1 MCYKKL
7 NSITL
12 ESNIK
17 ITNKM
22 AIEIKKSI
30 LAQQVQD
37 GWKRKAL
44 AEHYGLPETQMA
56 QVLRNAGLKIRKF
69 HAPKYQLVDDTN
81 SEELVEITNEG
92 NDVVVGEDVN
102 VLQEDTQ
109 QEVATP
115 VTTEEPTAGW

>member
-22 AIEIKKSI
+22 AVEIKKSI
-30 LAQQVQD
+30 LTQQVEE

-56 QVLRNAGLKIRKF
+56 QVLRDAGLQIRKF
-69 HAPKYQLVDDTN
+69 HAPKYQLGDD
-81 SEELVEITNEG
+81 SVEE
-92 NDVVVGEDVN
+92 
-102 VLQEDTQ
+102 
-109 QEVATP
+109 
-115 VTTEEPTAGW
+115 

>member
-22 AIEIKKSI
+22 AVEIKKSV
-30 LAQQVQD
+30 LAQQVQE

-44 AEHYGLPETQMA
+44 ADHYGLSEVQMA
-56 QVLRNAGLKIRKF
+56 DVLRKAGLKIRKF
-69 HAPKYQLVDDTN
+69 HAPKYQLVDDTVDN
-81 SEELVEITNEG
+81 TEEIGEDINVVSNEITEET
-92 NDVVVGEDVN
+92 V
-102 VLQEDTQ
+102 
-109 QEVATP
+109 EVREEA
-115 VTTEEPTAGW
+115 TTEANW

>member
-1 MCYKKL
+1 
-7 NSITL
+7 
-12 ESNIK
+12 
-17 ITNKM
+17 M
-22 AIEIKKSI
+22 AVEIKKSI
-30 LAQQVQD
+30 LAQQVED

-44 AEHYGLPETQMA
+44 AEHYGLPEAQMA
-56 QVLRNAGLKIRKF
+56 QVLRDAKLQIRKF
-69 HAPKYQLVDDTN
+69 HAPKYQLVDDTEGETTE
-81 SEELVEITNEG
+81 SIIEG

>member
-1 MCYKKL
+1 
-7 NSITL
+7 
-12 ESNIK
+12 
-17 ITNKM
+17 M

-30 LAQQVQD
+30 LAQQVED

-44 AEHYGLPETQMA
+44 ADHYGLPETQMA
-56 QVLRNAGLKIRKF
+56 QVLRDAGLKIRKF

-109 QEVATP
+109 QEEVTP
-115 VTTEEPTAGW
+115 VTTGEPTAGW

>member
-1 MCYKKL
+1 
-7 NSITL
+7 
-12 ESNIK
+12 
-17 ITNKM
+17 M

>member
-1 MCYKKL
+1 
-7 NSITL
+7 
-12 ESNIK
+12 
-17 ITNKM
+17 M
-22 AIEIKKSI
+22 AIEIKKSV
-30 LAQQVQD
+30 LAQQVED

-56 QVLRNAGLKIRKF
+56 QVLRDAGLQIRKF

>member
-1 MCYKKL
+1 
-7 NSITL
+7 
-12 ESNIK
+12 
-17 ITNKM
+17 M

-56 QVLRNAGLKIRKF
+56 QVLRDAGLQIRKF

-81 SEELVEITNEG
+81 SEESVEITNEG

>member
-1 MCYKKL
+1 
-7 NSITL
+7 
-12 ESNIK
+12 
-17 ITNKM
+17 M

-30 LAQQVQD
+30 LTQQVQD

-56 QVLRNAGLKIRKF
+56 QVLRNAGLQIRKF

-109 QEVATP
+109 QEVVTP

>member
-1 MCYKKL
+1 
-7 NSITL
+7 
-12 ESNIK
+12 
-17 ITNKM
+17 M
-22 AIEIKKSI
+22 AIEIKKSV
-30 LAQQVQD
+30 LAQQVEE

-109 QEVATP
+109 QEVVTP

>member
-1 MCYKKL
+1 
-7 NSITL
+7 
-12 ESNIK
+12 
-17 ITNKM
+17 M
-22 AIEIKKSI
+22 AVEIKKSI

-56 QVLRNAGLKIRKF
+56 QVLRDAGLQIRKF